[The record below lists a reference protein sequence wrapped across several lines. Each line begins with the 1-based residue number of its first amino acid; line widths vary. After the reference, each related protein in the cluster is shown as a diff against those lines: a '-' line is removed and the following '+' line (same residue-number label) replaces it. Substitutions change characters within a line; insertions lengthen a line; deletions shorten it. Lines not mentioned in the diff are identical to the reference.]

1 MILQIS
7 NYKHYHLVKNTTAY
21 FALMV
26 PPFLVDEEKGQ
37 QNKKNPSYQYE

>member
-1 MILQIS
+1 
-7 NYKHYHLVKNTTAY
+7 
-21 FALMV
+21 MV